1 MTVRPRTSTQ
11 ARPSSASGG
20 GPRAAAARARCSGGA
35 SKSSSPPA
43 VVSVRAR
50 PGPSGALT
58 VSHSESSPY
67 GGFVWAHRALNRP
80 KRRFP
85 ARADPELAEAVLIL
99 QAPMGIGNV
108 WAVLKPLMPAKTAAK
123 VSIVGAGAGVA
134 LDVKVI
140 LTPPCIFH

>member
-1 MTVRPRTSTQ
+1 LAQPT
-11 ARPSSASGG
+11 
-20 GPRAAAARARCSGGA
+20 
-35 SKSSSPPA
+35 
-43 VVSVRAR
+43 VRAR
-50 PGPSGALT
+50 SGRLSGLS
-58 VSHSESSPY
+58 VFLCKSVLY